1 MLRAAY
7 LGSNFT
13 GSYKKNSVVNIIKQI
28 KTVQEER
35 LQVLLLLLRLLQ
47 VFLGNIFIRKR
58 ALMLKNPLTL
68 IKC

>member
-1 MLRAAY
+1 MLSAAY

-47 VFLGNIFIRKR
+47 VFLGNIFIRK
-58 ALMLKNPLTL
+58 
-68 IKC
+68 